1 MRPARV
7 SVPDGRLQRGEAM
20 AQRNQRTIRREATA
34 SGVGFLTG
42 ADITLRFLPAPAGHG
57 IVFQRVDLAD
67 QPCVPANLEHL
78 TPRQRRTG
86 IQKDGT
92 SIDLIEHVMSAL
104 SGLQVDN
111 CVVQLDAP
119 ETPGFDGSCRPV
131 VDCLI
136 NADFEEQSTL
146 KPILTVRNHEQFI
159 ADDGAII
166 RAQPFGRRGMTITYL
181 LDYGPNSPIPAQT
194 YTVNVTPESF
204 VNEICS
210 ARTFILDSEIAAL
223 KSLGYGPRTTA
234 RDLLVFTADGVLD
247 NELRAAEECARHK
260 ILDCI
265 GDFAL
270 IGCDLQGYFNAWRT
284 GHNSNHELM
293 LRLRDQSSH
302 LNGQAEAA

>member
-1 MRPARV
+1 M
-7 SVPDGRLQRGEAM
+7 SQRC
-20 AQRNQRTIRREATA
+20 QRTIRREATA
-34 SGVGFLTG
+34 GGVGFLTG
-42 ADITLRFLPAPAGHG
+42 ADVTLRFLPAPENHG
-57 IVFQRVDLAD
+57 IVFQRVDLPG
-67 QPCVPANLEHL
+67 QPSVPANLDHL
-78 TPRQRRTG
+78 TTRQRRTG

-92 SIDLIEHVMSAL
+92 SVDLVEHVMSAL
-104 SGLQVDN
+104 AGLQVDN

-136 NADFEEQSTL
+136 DADFEEQSA
-146 KPILTVRNHEQFI
+146 KRPILAVQSHEQFV
-159 ADDGAII
+159 ADDGGII
-166 RAQPFGRRGMTITYL
+166 RAQPFGRRGMTMTYL
-181 LDYGPNSPIPAQT
+181 LDYGPASPIPAQT

-204 VNEICS
+204 VNEICF

-234 RDLLVFTADGVLD
+234 KDLLVFTADGVLD

-270 IGCDLQGYFNAWRT
+270 IGQDLQGYFNAWRT

-293 LRLRDQSSH
+293 QKLASASKA
-302 LNGQAEAA
+302 GGPVMEAA

>member
-1 MRPARV
+1 
-7 SVPDGRLQRGEAM
+7 M
-20 AQRNQRTIRREATA
+20 AQRNQRTIRREATV

-42 ADITLRFLPAPAGHG
+42 ADVSLRFLPAPADHG
-57 IVFQRVDLAD
+57 VVFQRVDLAD
-67 QPCVPANLEHL
+67 QPCVPADLEHL

-111 CVVQLDAP
+111 CVVQLNAP

-131 VDCLI
+131 VDCLLA
-136 NADFEEQSTL
+136 ADFEEQAALRSVL
-146 KPILTVRNHEQFI
+146 AVQNHAQFI

-181 LDYGPNSPIPAQT
+181 LDYGLNSPIPAQT

-204 VNEICS
+204 VNEICF

-234 RDLLVFTADGVLD
+234 KDLLVFTADGVLD
-247 NELRAAEECARHK
+247 NGLRAAEECARHK

-293 LRLRDQSSH
+293 LKLRNQNIQLTS
-302 LNGQAEAA
+302 QAEAA

>member
-1 MRPARV
+1 
-7 SVPDGRLQRGEAM
+7 M
-20 AQRNQRTIRREATA
+20 AQRSQRTIRREATVG
-34 SGVGFLTG
+34 GVGFLTG
-42 ADITLRFLPAPAGHG
+42 ADVTLRFLPAPEDHG
-57 IVFQRVDLAD
+57 IVFQRVDLSGK
-67 QPCVPANLEHL
+67 PCVPANLEHL

-92 SIDLIEHVMSAL
+92 SIDLVEHVMSAL
-104 SGLQVDN
+104 AGLQVDN

-131 VDCLI
+131 VECLI
-136 NADFEEQSTL
+136 DAGFEEQSA
-146 KPILTVRNHEQFI
+146 KRPILAIQSHEQFV
-159 ADDGAII
+159 ADDGGII

-181 LDYGPNSPIPAQT
+181 LDYGPRSPIPAQT

-204 VNEICS
+204 VNEICF
-210 ARTFILDSEIAAL
+210 ARTFILDTEIAAL

-234 RDLLVFTADGVLD
+234 KDLLVFTADGVLD

-293 LRLRDQSSH
+293 QKLRDIGQQTS
-302 LNGQAEAA
+302 GQAEAA

>member
-1 MRPARV
+1 MT
-7 SVPDGRLQRGEAM
+7 QR
-20 AQRNQRTIRREATA
+20 RQRTIRRETTA
-34 SGVGFLTG
+34 SGIGFLTG
-42 ADITLRFLPAPAGHG
+42 ADVNLRFLPAPPDHG

-67 QPCVPANLEHL
+67 QPCVPADLDHL

-92 SIDLIEHVMSAL
+92 SIELIEHVMSAL
-104 SGLQVDN
+104 AGLQIDN
-111 CVVQLDAP
+111 CLVQLDAP
-119 ETPGFDGSCRPV
+119 ETPGFDGSCKPV
-131 VDCLI
+131 VDCLLS
-136 NADFEEQSTL
+136 ADFEEQPATRQV
-146 KPILTVRNHEQFI
+146 LTVDHHEQFI

-166 RAQPFGRRGMTITYL
+166 RAQPFGRRGVTITYL
-181 LDYGPNSPIPAQT
+181 LDYGPDSPIPAQT

-204 VNEICS
+204 VNEICF
-210 ARTFILDSEIAAL
+210 ARTFILDSEIEAL

-234 RDLLVFTADGVLD
+234 KDLLVFTANGVLD

-293 LRLRDQSSH
+293 QKLTARPETNDS
-302 LNGQAEAA
+302 AAAA

>member
-1 MRPARV
+1 MT
-7 SVPDGRLQRGEAM
+7 QR
-20 AQRNQRTIRREATA
+20 RQRTIRRETTA
-34 SGVGFLTG
+34 SGIGFLTG
-42 ADITLRFLPAPAGHG
+42 ADVNLRFLPAPPDHG

-67 QPCVPANLEHL
+67 QPCVPADLEHL

-92 SIDLIEHVMSAL
+92 SIELIEHVMSAL
-104 SGLQVDN
+104 AGLQVDN
-111 CVVQLDAP
+111 CLVQLDAP
-119 ETPGFDGSCRPV
+119 ETPGFDGSCKPV
-131 VDCLI
+131 ADSLLS
-136 NADFEEQSTL
+136 ADFEEQPSTRQL
-146 KPILTVRNHEQFI
+146 VTVDCHEQFI

-166 RAQPFGRRGMTITYL
+166 RTQPFGRRGMTITYL
-181 LDYGPNSPIPAQT
+181 LDYGPQSPIPAQT

-204 VNEICS
+204 VDEICF
-210 ARTFILDSEIAAL
+210 ARTFILDSEIEAL

-234 RDLLVFTADGVLD
+234 KDLLVFTANGVLD

-270 IGCDLQGYFNAWRT
+270 IGCDLQGYFHAWRT

-293 LRLRDQSSH
+293 QKLKAASETDSSIT
-302 LNGQAEAA
+302 AAA

>member
-1 MRPARV
+1 MV
-7 SVPDGRLQRGEAM
+7 QR
-20 AQRNQRTIRREATA
+20 RQRTIRREA
-34 SGVGFLTG
+34 SVGGVGFLTG
-42 ADITLRFLPAPAGHG
+42 ADVTLRFLPAPANHG
-57 IVFQRVDLAD
+57 IAFQRVDLAD
-67 QPCVPANLEHL
+67 QPSVPANLDHL

-86 IQKDGT
+86 IQKEGA
-92 SIDLIEHVMSAL
+92 SIELIEHVMAAL

-131 VDCLI
+131 VDCLLD
-136 NADFEEQSTL
+136 ADFEEQPATCPTL
-146 KPILTVRNHEQFI
+146 AVQSHEQFV

-181 LDYGPNSPIPAQT
+181 LDYGPRSPIPAQT

-204 VNEICS
+204 VNEICF

-234 RDLLVFTADGVLD
+234 QDLLVFTADGVLD
-247 NELRAAEECARHK
+247 NELRAADECARHK

-284 GHNSNHELM
+284 GHQSNHELM
-293 LRLRDQSSH
+293 RQLRM
-302 LNGQAEAA
+302 AETNHDAASTAA

>member
-1 MRPARV
+1 MFALRTR
-7 SVPDGRLQRGEAM
+7 QHRGDAM
-20 AQRNQRTIRREATA
+20 AQRSQRTIRREATVG
-34 SGVGFLTG
+34 GVGFLTG
-42 ADITLRFLPAPAGHG
+42 ADVTLRFLPAPEDHG
-57 IVFQRVDLAD
+57 IVFQRVDLSGE
-67 QPCVPANLEHL
+67 PCVPANLEHL

-92 SIDLIEHVMSAL
+92 SIDLVEHVMSAL
-104 SGLQVDN
+104 AGLQVDN

-136 NADFEEQSTL
+136 DADFEEQSA
-146 KPILTVRNHEQFI
+146 KRPILAVQSHEQFV
-159 ADDGAII
+159 ADDGGII

-181 LDYGPNSPIPAQT
+181 LDYGPTSPIPAQT

-204 VNEICS
+204 VNEICF

-234 RDLLVFTADGVLD
+234 KDLLVFTADGVLD

-293 LRLRDQSSH
+293 QKLASVATDDSSTK
-302 LNGQAEAA
+302 EAA